1 MARKIK
7 IRQSRKSKL
16 RRSKSRTY
24 KGGSNGGSNGTY
36 FTTLSQDQNRT
47 RIRDRYL
54 QDARDLEASD
64 SGHSKN
70 RQGPGT
76 LSPGNA
82 ARYREYNKAIKG
94 NARRE

>member
-16 RRSKSRTY
+16 RRYKSRTY

-36 FTTLSQDQNRT
+36 STTLSQHQNRMNVLE
-47 RIRDRYL
+47 RYR
-54 QDARDLEASD
+54 QAARDLEASD

>member
-7 IRQSRKSKL
+7 IRQSKQKRSRK
-16 RRSKSRTY
+16 SKSRTY
-24 KGGSNGGSNGTY
+24 KGGSNGTY
-36 FTTLSQDQNRT
+36 STSLSQHQNRS